1 MRVESEWLYIYIGSD
16 LCIWV
21 NAYDEEKS
29 RLLLGTAY
37 ESGVVSVQYISSL
50 LANAEQPVDVGLE
63 GFLKGNRW
71 RLV

>member
-1 MRVESEWLYIYIGSD
+1 MRVESGWLYTYIGSD

-21 NAYDEEKS
+21 NAYNEEKS